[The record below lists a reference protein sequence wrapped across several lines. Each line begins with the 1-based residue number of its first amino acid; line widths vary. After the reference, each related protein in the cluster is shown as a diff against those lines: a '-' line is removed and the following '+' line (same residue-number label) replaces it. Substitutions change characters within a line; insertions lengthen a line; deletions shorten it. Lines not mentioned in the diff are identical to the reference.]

1 MLIMKIRIF
10 FKKTCSD
17 SPINSEELQKYK
29 FSTPHYDDTKNK
41 EIEILKYAIDNK
53 EVKNIAIQGEYGSGK
68 TSLIKSFEKQY
79 GYLNEY
85 KILDISLATFGN
97 TDNKIETIEKIIL
110 EQIFYRVEKSKIP
123 LSKFKRIS
131 EVSFREA
138 LINFTSFFLLIFSY
152 FFIFD
157 ETFKNLLKS
166 NFDISNYNNF
176 IVCTLFIDFLILF
189 FYFYKMLL
197 IIKNSTIN
205 KITSKDIEISQID
218 EKSLL
223 NKYLDEILYFFKKN
237 KFRIVVFQD
246 LDRFDK
252 IDIFTRLRQLNYFLN
267 NYEGIKHK
275 ITFLYA
281 IKPSILKNTEER
293 TKFFDFILIKIP
305 YINSHNSK
313 EKIIKYFEKDN
324 ILIDEDLL
332 KYVSLY
338 MHNIRIINNIYNE
351 FLFYKDK
358 LNINRNDKL
367 KNTKLFALLVCK
379 FFNTEEFSKLEKS
392 EGNLHNIL
400 KSKNDYIKTKKSELA
415 SYIAKSYA
423 EELFNL
429 ARYGRIY
436 IDQNNNS
443 GYSKQDIEN
452 NYELVSKLV
461 NSCKIFDTYSEIDVK
476 DVNKKYQKK
485 IKSLNTLSN
494 SPLKDF
500 YKYID
505 FKNIEQYKYADMIK
519 YFIEQG
525 YIDEDYDQYISNFT
539 YDDLTDNDKK
549 FVLNL
554 KHKKENLGF
563 DYKLSNVDKV
573 LDHLKSDDF
582 TCDFILNIQLFLH
595 LIKNY
600 KNYNQQF
607 SNFCKFLQDT
617 NPLEFY
623 KNLLDE
629 NCKDVINCLIEN
641 INDFWSIVEKIEN
654 KEKYLKNIIKM
665 ASKANLNE
673 IFKSKNM
680 QIYFSNIS
688 SLSFIDPND
697 ENTSKNIIDIIEK
710 FKIKFKKL
718 NDIKIHHVLYNH
730 IIENNSYEIN
740 IDNFKTLFAE
750 REENKNKFNEKN
762 YTFFKELKNNKPF
775 NYIKENLNEY
785 IKNVF
790 LKLEYNTKESE
801 EIVIELINNNIDEV
815 LKKEI
820 IKKQECKFYSLNDVN
835 KNLQIFIIEQNKLI
849 CTIENI
855 KYLLNL
861 GYNFNLIVKY
871 LIQNENNIE
880 QNILK
885 ECCELLLNKNKN
897 KELIDFVYK
906 KFKDK
911 EKLNSSTIKQVI
923 QNNNE
928 IDKKITFLY
937 KQIDNLKTQDILDI
951 LNNLGGEYK
960 KIALQDGKHVK
971 IEIKEYNYKLLEKL
985 KEKHFITSYKKEKN
999 YYRTIVKYNE

>member
-1 MLIMKIRIF
+1 
-10 FKKTCSD
+10 
-17 SPINSEELQKYK
+17 
-29 FSTPHYDDTKNK
+29 
-41 EIEILKYAIDNK
+41 
-53 EVKNIAIQGEYGSGK
+53 
-68 TSLIKSFEKQY
+68 
-79 GYLNEY
+79 
-85 KILDISLATFGN
+85 
-97 TDNKIETIEKIIL
+97 
-110 EQIFYRVEKSKIP
+110 
-123 LSKFKRIS
+123 
-131 EVSFREA
+131 
-138 LINFTSFFLLIFSY
+138 
-152 FFIFD
+152 
-157 ETFKNLLKS
+157 
-166 NFDISNYNNF
+166 
-176 IVCTLFIDFLILF
+176 
-189 FYFYKMLL
+189 
-197 IIKNSTIN
+197 
-205 KITSKDIEISQID
+205 
-218 EKSLL
+218 
-223 NKYLDEILYFFKKN
+223 
-237 KFRIVVFQD
+237 
-246 LDRFDK
+246 
-252 IDIFTRLRQLNYFLN
+252 
-267 NYEGIKHK
+267 
-275 ITFLYA
+275 
-281 IKPSILKNTEER
+281 
-293 TKFFDFILIKIP
+293 
-305 YINSHNSK
+305 
-313 EKIIKYFEKDN
+313 
-324 ILIDEDLL
+324 
-332 KYVSLY
+332 
-338 MHNIRIINNIYNE
+338 
-351 FLFYKDK
+351 
-358 LNINRNDKL
+358 
-367 KNTKLFALLVCK
+367 
-379 FFNTEEFSKLEKS
+379 
-392 EGNLHNIL
+392 
-400 KSKNDYIKTKKSELA
+400 
-415 SYIAKSYA
+415 
-423 EELFNL
+423 
-429 ARYGRIY
+429 
-436 IDQNNNS
+436 
-443 GYSKQDIEN
+443 
-452 NYELVSKLV
+452 
-461 NSCKIFDTYSEIDVK
+461 
-476 DVNKKYQKK
+476 
-485 IKSLNTLSN
+485 
-494 SPLKDF
+494 
-500 YKYID
+500 
-505 FKNIEQYKYADMIK
+505 MIK